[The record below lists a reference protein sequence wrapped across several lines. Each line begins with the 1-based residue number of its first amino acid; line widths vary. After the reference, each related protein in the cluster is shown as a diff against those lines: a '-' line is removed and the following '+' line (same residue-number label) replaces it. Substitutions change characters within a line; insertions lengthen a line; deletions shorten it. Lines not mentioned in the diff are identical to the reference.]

1 MKLPPHPDVLLL
13 LNKIKSDYESKNIE
27 YTSTEIC
34 SWEDFINQ
42 PLPDQDVEKAIGD
55 YYSVASFGN
64 KYLRAAVQIVGAEAS
79 SNAILYR
86 PQSVMGWHTNSDM
99 IGQRIYYTY
108 TEGPAAFMY
117 LNKEGERIIDYDNIG
132 WTCRSF
138 DIKGPENPL
147 WHTIWTEK
155 QRYSFGF
162 WIKCQYNT

>member
-13 LNKIKSDYESKNIE
+13 LNKIIHDHKAKKKKCESTKIWN
-27 YTSTEIC
+27 
-34 SWEDFINQ
+34 WEDFIKQ
-42 PLPDQDVEKAIGD
+42 PLPEQNIVKITSD
-55 YYSVASFGN
+55 YYPVADYN
-64 KYLRAAVQIVGAEAS
+64 NRYLRAAVQLVGAETS

-108 TEGPAAFMY
+108 TEGSAAFMY
-117 LNKEGERIIDYDNIG
+117 LNQEGEKIIDYDNVG

-138 DIKGPENPL
+138 DIKGPDDPL

-155 QRYSFGF
+155 ERYSFGF
-162 WIKCQYNT
+162 WVKC